1 MNLKKLKVFNTLCYL
16 HLRKNKV
23 TQLLNLSDER
33 ISQRLISNYWFVLL
47 NVFLATL
54 LSACGSG
61 PNTPLPPPNVQ
72 ASNLFY
78 QVSARFYV
86 GVTELI
92 NGVTFSASNCSEL
105 TQITSPNPLYLA
117 YSCVVNAT
125 GPLVFSAKD
134 ATGAVILS
142 KNYTVPEPQVTLLT
156 DQGSIVLELNPTVS
170 PLSVKN
176 FLKYAQD
183 GFYNG
188 TIFHRVIPGF
198 VIQAGGFTAGLN
210 PKPTTYGAIAL
221 ESQNG
226 LSNLRGTLAM
236 ARTSEANSATSQF
249 YLNLQDNLNLDYSG
263 PNNLG
268 YAVFGKVLSGLDVMD
283 TIAKA
288 PTTNLNGYSDVPVSD
303 ITITSVTRTQ

>member
-1 MNLKKLKVFNTLCYL
+1 
-16 HLRKNKV
+16 
-23 TQLLNLSDER
+23 
-33 ISQRLISNYWFVLL
+33 
-47 NVFLATL
+47 
-54 LSACGSG
+54 
-61 PNTPLPPPNVQ
+61 
-72 ASNLFY
+72 LFY

-156 DQGSIVLELNPTVS
+156 DLGSIVLELNPSSS

-210 PKPTTYGAIAL
+210 SKPTTYGAIEL

-283 TIAKA
+283 TIAKT

>member
-1 MNLKKLKVFNTLCYL
+1 MNLKKFKVFNALYQL
-16 HLRKNKV
+16 DSRRNKIA
-23 TQLLNLSDER
+23 LLVNLSDKR
-33 ISQRLISNYWFVLL
+33 GLLGFFPNYGFLLL
-47 NVFLATL
+47 NVCLATL

-105 TQITSPNPLYLA
+105 IQITSPSPLYLA

-125 GPLVFSAKD
+125 GPLAFNAKD
-134 ATGAVILS
+134 STGAVILS

-156 DQGSIVLELNPTVS
+156 DQGSIVLELNPTAS

-236 ARTSEANSATSQF
+236 ARTSDANSATSQF
-249 YLNLQDNLNLDYSG
+249 YLNLQDNLNLDYSDL
-263 PNNLG
+263 NNIG

-283 TIAKA
+283 TIAKT
-288 PTTNLNGYSDVPVSD
+288 PTMSFNGYSDVPVSD
-303 ITITSVTRTQ
+303 ITITSITRTQ

>member
-1 MNLKKLKVFNTLCYL
+1 MNLKKFKLFNVLY
-16 HLRKNKV
+16 HLGSRKNKIGLLINLSDKRGLLRLFSNYGFL
-23 TQLLNLSDER
+23 LLNL
-33 ISQRLISNYWFVLL
+33 
-47 NVFLATL
+47 FLASL

-72 ASNLFY
+72 ANNLFY

-92 NGVTFSASNCSEL
+92 NGVSFSASNCSEL

-156 DQGSIVLELNPTVS
+156 DQGSIVLELNPTAS

-188 TIFHRVIPGF
+188 TIFHRVIPSF

-210 PKPTTYGAIAL
+210 PKPTTDGAIAL

-236 ARTSEANSATSQF
+236 ARTADANSATSQF

-283 TIAKA
+283 TIAKT
-288 PTTNLNGYSDVPVSD
+288 PTMSLNDYSDVPVND
-303 ITITSVTRTQ
+303 ITITSVTRNR